1 MRFMNQITLSY
12 LMQGPNS
19 TRESATKNY
28 YFPMH
33 ILFSTI
39 YLLQKKQLNHRN
51 YSKQELSM
59 EIFVSANNTDMN
71 MYAKIQIICKHRYL

>member
-1 MRFMNQITLSY
+1 MRLIHLIIFSDFIQV
-12 LMQGPNS
+12 PNS
-19 TRESATKNY
+19 ARKFASKNY
-28 YFPMH
+28 YFPLH

-59 EIFVSANNTDMN
+59 EIFCELL
-71 MYAKIQIICKHRYL
+71 ILI